1 MSISDMP
8 TRGAVFWPV
17 GTGDST
23 TIVVED
29 DLVLQVDLHDMAKA
43 DDDQTPEVPVVAELI
58 DALPRSADG
67 DPYLAVFALTH
78 ADKDHCLGFADLLD
92 QVLIGEVWAT
102 PRLWREYDDDK
113 ADALCDDAIAFRDEC
128 VRRVEA
134 TMAAVRAGREPA
146 SGDRI
151 LVIGYDTDHTSH
163 AYDELPDQFKSGPG
177 KSVNRL
183 DGHDCGGKLEVF
195 FHAPFADDCAA
206 SRNDKSLAMHV
217 TLVGEFGD
225 TGKILLM
232 GDLAYATIKKIFDYS
247 EDQGRQQYLEW
258 DVLLAP
264 HHCSKKVMFVTDN
277 AGVEQ
282 RRDDVLEAFERNA
295 RDRAVIVSSSCKI
308 PATDKP
314 GANPPHRKAANCY
327 NAIVDRELI
336 CTMTWDDEVAP
347 SPVIFTVDEHIAEIT
362 LADDIAD
369 QPTRLASVTRAAVRV
384 ASQLPSEVTASPSG
398 VERIHDAIESD
409 RGGHSAPSS
418 PVGFGR

>member
-1 MSISDMP
+1 MP

-23 TIVVED
+23 TIVVDED
-29 DLVLQVDLHDMAKA
+29 IVLQIDLHDLAKA
-43 DDDQTPEVPVVAELI
+43 DDDQTPEVPVVAELV
-58 DALPRSADG
+58 DALPLSSDG

-92 QVLIGEVWAT
+92 QVLIGEIWAT
-102 PRLWREYDDDK
+102 PRLWREYDDDE
-113 ADALCDDAIAFRDEC
+113 ADALCDDAVAFRDEC
-128 VRRVEA
+128 ERRVAA
-134 TMAAVRAGREPA
+134 TMAAVRAGGSPA

-163 AYDELPDQFKSGPG
+163 AYDELPDEFKSGPG
-177 KSVNRL
+177 KSVIRL

-206 SRNDKSLAMHV
+206 SRNDTSLAMHV

-232 GDLAYATIKKIFDYS
+232 GDLAYATIKKIFEYS
-247 EDQGRQQYLEW
+247 EDKGRQHYLEW

-264 HHCSKKVMFVTDN
+264 HHCSKKVMFVADCT
-277 AGVEQ
+277 GVEQ
-282 RRDDVLEAFERNA
+282 RQDDLLEALERNA

-308 PATDKP
+308 PTTDKP

-327 NAIVDRELI
+327 NTIVDRELI

-362 LADDIAD
+362 PADDLVA

-384 ASQLPSEVTASPSG
+384 ASQLPLEVTPSPSG
-398 VERIHDAIESD
+398 IERIHDAIESD
-409 RGGHSAPSS
+409 RGGQSAPSN